1 MPDKNTPGESAY
13 RWEVLESVY
22 LLRRPWMNLRVDRVV
37 LPTGTELDEFHVVEY
52 PDWALVIPVT
62 EDDRFVMVRQYRH
75 GIGRV
80 CLEFPAGAIGG
91 EEEPLGG
98 AQRELL
104 EETGFGGGKW
114 RHLACLAPE
123 PSKQTNH
130 AHLFLAEGVVS
141 VAAARLDSSEDLAV
155 HILDREQ
162 VGRAI
167 ASGEMR
173 HAVHVTAFLM
183 AFGSGPE

>member
-1 MPDKNTPGESAY
+1 MPDKNTPEKSTCRWQVRESA
-13 RWEVLESVY
+13 Y

-37 LPTGTELDEFHVVEY
+37 LPTGVELDEFHVVEY
-52 PDWALVIPVT
+52 PDWALVIPIT
-62 EDDRFVMVRQYRH
+62 EDGRFVMVRQYRH

-91 EEEPLGG
+91 EEETLGG

-104 EETGFGGGKW
+104 EETGYGGGRW
-114 RHLACLAPE
+114 RRLARLAPE

-130 AHLFLAEGVVS
+130 AHLFLAEGVQS
-141 VAAARLDSSEDLAV
+141 VADAQLDTSEDLSV
-155 HILDREQ
+155 ILMERDQ
-162 VGRAI
+162 VCDAI
-167 ASGEMR
+167 TSGEML

-183 AFGSGPE
+183 AFGSAPG